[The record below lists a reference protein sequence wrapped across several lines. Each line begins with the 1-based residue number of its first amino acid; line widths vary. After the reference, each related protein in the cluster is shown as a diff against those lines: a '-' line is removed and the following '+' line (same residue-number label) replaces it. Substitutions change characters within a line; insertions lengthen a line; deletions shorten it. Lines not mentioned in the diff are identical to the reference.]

1 MPRLRIRSFLRIR
14 IPGFPAPLLLLLFVL
29 LAGCDWITGSDP
41 EPTPPPEITELPR
54 ALTPA
59 EIQLLQASTG
69 FGLDLLRQM
78 VAEAPDSTHLVSP
91 FSASM
96 ALGMALNAAGGTTF
110 DEMRATLGFG
120 TLDQDAINRSY
131 RDLASLLVEL
141 DPAVSFSVANAV
153 WHDRI
158 WTLRTSFQEAV
169 ETHFAARV
177 EGLDFR
183 DPGAP
188 DRMDA
193 WVNQATR
200 GRIPTIAP
208 RPLPDDAVAYLVN
221 ALHFL
226 GDWREAFDP
235 ARTRNHV
242 FQGEDGQ
249 TTPIRLMEREG
260 RIRTSQW
267 QGHRAADLP
276 YGGGAWTMTVVLPR
290 TGAGMAGLLEE
301 LDATGWAAL
310 TSEFTEFRGIL
321 GLPRF
326 TLSWEG
332 RLNDALSRMGMPT
345 AFAPGQADFSG
356 LVEEEADL
364 FITEVRQK
372 TFLRVDEKGTEA
384 AAVTSVE
391 IGVTSLPPSFV
402 VDRPFLLV
410 IRERLSGTVLFLGA
424 MVEPPLDG

>member
-14 IPGFPAPLLLLLFVL
+14 IPGFPAPLLLLFLVL

-120 TLDQDAINRSY
+120 ALDQDAINRSY

-235 ARTRNHV
+235 ARTRTHV

>member
-14 IPGFPAPLLLLLFVL
+14 IPGFPAPLLLLFLVL

-120 TLDQDAINRSY
+120 ALDQDAINRSY

-235 ARTRNHV
+235 ARTRTHV

-276 YGGGAWTMTVVLPR
+276 YGGGAWTMTVVIPR

>member
-1 MPRLRIRSFLRIR
+1 MPCIRRPFLV
-14 IPGFPAPLLLLLFVL
+14 PFLLLFLVL
-29 LAGCDWITGSDP
+29 PAGCDWITGSDP
-41 EPTPPPEITELPR
+41 APTPPPEITELPR

-59 EIQLLQASTG
+59 ETQILRASAG
-69 FGLDLLRQM
+69 FGLDLLRQV
-78 VAEAPDSTHLVSP
+78 VADAPDSTHVVSP

-110 DEMRATLGFG
+110 DEMRTTLGFG
-120 TLDQDAINRSY
+120 VLDQDAINRSY
-131 RDLASLLVEL
+131 RDLLALLVEL
-141 DPAVSFSVANAV
+141 DPAVSLSVANAV
-153 WHDRI
+153 WYDRI
-158 WTLRTSFQEAV
+158 WTLRTSFREAV
-169 ETHFAARV
+169 EAHFAAGV

-183 DPGAP
+183 DPGTP

-193 WVNQATR
+193 WVNEATR
-200 GRIPTIAP
+200 GRISTIAP
-208 RPLPDDAVAYLVN
+208 RPIPDDAVAYLVN

-235 ARTRNHV
+235 ARTRTHV
-242 FQGEDGQ
+242 FQGDDGR

-290 TGAGMAGLLEE
+290 PGVGVVGLLEE
-301 LDATGWAAL
+301 LDAEGWAAL
-310 TSEFTEFRGIL
+310 TSEFSEFQGIL

-326 TLSWEG
+326 TLAWEG

-364 FITEVRQK
+364 YITEVRQK

-384 AAVTSVE
+384 AAVTSVG